1 MAIGRRQFMA
11 GLGGVLAS
19 PGLAR
24 AQTSQRRVGALIFGS
39 PNDPVANALLAAL
52 RDGLGKIGW
61 TDGRNLAL
69 DTRIAGDSDEIRATA
84 AALVATQPDVIVSRS
99 TAVTRALQQLT
110 TTIPIVFLG
119 AGDPIAS
126 GLVASLARPGGNITG
141 ITDVYFTIGG
151 KWLEMLKETAPLLT
165 RFGIVFN
172 PDLTSPTYFP
182 SIEAAAAQYDV
193 QTVMMPTRSRSEIEQ
208 ALESFAAEPNGGLV
222 LLPLAPVRATREAI
236 RAIALKHRLPA
247 IYQNKYYVIE
257 GGMMSYGP
265 DSDDLFRRGGPGYV
279 DRILRGARPA
289 AMPVQFATK
298 FELAYNLAAVR
309 AIGLEVP
316 TELFS
321 RADAR
326 I

>member
-222 LLPLAPVRATREAI
+222 LLPPAPVRATREAI